1 VGGKAMHGCLIE
13 PSHDAIDGCATGIG
27 ATRKPVGAT
36 AAAIVIAI
44 SDAGPWIALVYYVAF
59 ELSTA
64 ISSDQNFPLS
74 RSGGGL

>member
-1 VGGKAMHGCLIE
+1 M
-13 PSHDAIDGCATGIG
+13 G
-27 ATRKPVGAT
+27 ATRELVGAT

-64 ISSDQNFPLS
+64 ISTGQNFPFS

>member
-1 VGGKAMHGCLIE
+1 VGWRAIHSCQSGLSRE
-13 PSHDAIDGCATGIG
+13 AIDGWATGIG
-27 ATRKPVGAT
+27 ATLEPVGAT
-36 AAAIVIAI
+36 ADAIVIAI

-64 ISSDQNFPLS
+64 ISTGQNFPFS